1 MYLLLSFS
9 VLLLNVILVY
19 FSRLM
24 FYPVVV
30 KTCDFENQTIMN
42 KKTYPFLIIFSQPRT
57 ISNLS

>member
-30 KTCDFENQTIMN
+30 KTCDFENQTITSAVKCHYN
-42 KKTYPFLIIFSQPRT
+42 NILII
-57 ISNLS
+57 II

>member
-24 FYPVVV
+24 FYHVVV